1 MNRSYFFV
9 IGLLVVGL
17 LGTACAEQDGPEI
30 VPTTAVSAPTIPPTA
45 AIIPTPTAIPPTPT
59 PTEPMA
65 ALVNN
70 QPIFLAEYEQELAR
84 YEQAQAEMGSVPG
97 ADGTDYR
104 TLVLDVLIE
113 KELIAQAATQRGVAV
128 TDEAVAAKMAA
139 FESEAG
145 DSGNFDA
152 WLSAN
157 LYTREQFQ
165 VALAEEMLTEAVAA
179 NVTAEMPT
187 MAEQIKARYLQV
199 DDLALAEN
207 LRQQI
212 QTGADFGALANQYS
226 LDRITAENGGDL
238 GDYFARGS
246 LLIPQVEEAAFALQP
261 GETSAVITDTGPDG
275 VPTYYLVQTVERD
288 PERPLKANMRYT
300 MLQQAF
306 ETWLDGLW
314 QSADITRLIES

>member
-1 MNRSYFFV
+1 MNRTCFFV

-30 VPTTAVSAPTIPPTA
+30 VPTTAVSAPTIPPTT

-84 YEQAQAEMGSVPG
+84 YEQAQLEMGSTPD
-97 ADGTDYR
+97 ADGINYR
-104 TLVLDVLIE
+104 AQVLDTLIE
-113 KELIAQAATQRGVAV
+113 KELIVQAAAQRGVTVAA
-128 TDEAVAAKMAA
+128 EAVNAKLAELESAAG
-139 FESEAG
+139 ET
-145 DSGNFDA
+145 GNFDA

-157 LYTREQFQ
+157 QWTREQFQ
-165 VALAEEMLTEAVAA
+165 TALAEEMLTEAVVAE
-179 NVTAEMPT
+179 VTAAVPT
-187 MAEQIKARYLQV
+187 TAEQVRARYLQV
-199 DDLALAEN
+199 DDLALAES
-207 LRQQI
+207 LLQQI
-212 QTGADFGALANQYS
+212 QAGADFGTLANQYS
-226 LDRITAENGGDL
+226 LDRSTAENGGDL
-238 GDYFARGS
+238 DYFARGQ
-246 LLIPQVEEAAFALQP
+246 LLITAVEEAAFALQP
-261 GETSAVITDTGPDG
+261 GETSAVITATGPDG
-275 VPTYYLVQTVERD
+275 VPTYYLVQTLERD

-300 MLQQAF
+300 LLQQAF

>member
-17 LGTACAEQDGPEI
+17 LGMACAEQDGPEI

-84 YEQAQAEMGSVPG
+84 YEQAQAEMGNVPG
-97 ADGTDYR
+97 DDGTDYR